1 MALLL
6 SVFMTMTYMP
16 SFAFADTAESSD
28 TTSTTET
35 QTGENQNDSAQTE
48 SSENGQEEA
57 SQAESKSASPQA
69 DTEENAGEAEN
80 NKTEE
85 SVAAIGET
93 GYATLAEAIKAAK
106 SGDTI
111 TLKQDVTE
119 DVTIPA
125 DADITLNTAKHTLTN
140 AKEHT
145 ITVAYGGKLTV
156 VGGGT
161 IDNITNG
168 RAPLY
173 NKGTTVLKD
182 VTVIRSKTK
191 SADPDKNSYYSILNH
206 GEMTIDGATVKAEND
221 NFSSLVENGYYDYAS
236 GYKEGTNAK
245 NPKLH
250 IKNGTF
256 SGGLNTI
263 KNDDGGEVV
272 IDDGTFTNIAQA
284 VVMNWNV
291 ATINGGT
298 YETELAGIHNGKYD
312 DSIDKGELT
321 INGGTFKTKNLVCNT
336 FKASK
341 IGTVTIKGGDFTA
354 VENMYG
360 GNKDNDA
367 SKADAAKEGIQVS
380 GGTFKSKDVVADYVA
395 EGFAPAENEDGSV
408 GVEDPTI
415 VATVGDNTYKTLA
428 EAIKAAKSGD
438 TIKLKKDV
446 TEDVTIPADKD
457 ITLDT
462 AKHTLTNAKE
472 HTITVAY
479 GGKLTV
485 VGGGTIDNVTN
496 ARASV
501 YNNGTV
507 LLKNVTI
514 IRSKTKSD
522 DPNKNSYYSILNHGE
537 MTIDGATVKAENDNF
552 SSLVENGYY
561 DYASGYKEGT
571 NAKNPKLH
579 IKNGTFSGGLN
590 TIKNDDGGEVVID
603 DGTFTNIAQAVVMNW
618 NVATINGGTYETEL
632 AGIHNGKYDDSIDK
646 GELTINGGTFKT
658 KNLVCNTFKKS
669 KIGTVTIKGGDFTA
683 VENMY
688 GGNKDNDEDKAD
700 AAKDGIQVSGGTFKS
715 KDVIADYVAVGF
727 APAEKEDG
735 SIGIE
740 ESYATIGDKSYKTLA
755 EAVKAAQSGDTITL
769 VQDVAEDI
777 TIPADKDITLDTAKH
792 TLTNVKDHTITV
804 AKGGKLTVTGGGTI
818 DNITNAKASVYN
830 NGTVLLKDVTIIRSK
845 TKSDNPNKN
854 SYYSILNHGEMTI
867 DGATVKAENDNFSSL
882 VENGYQNYNKQYD
895 EKTNSKNP
903 TLHIK
908 SGTFNGGV
916 NTIKNDDG
924 GEVVIDGGSFTNIA
938 QVAVMNWNKATINGG
953 TFEGK
958 EANFFNGKY
967 DDVVDNGE
975 LTINGGTFKSTTLVT
990 NSQNGSTIGNV
1001 SVKGGDFTAID
1012 NMYEGSQ
1019 KADSVKKGIQVT
1031 GGTYKSKDVVAD
1043 YTKDGYAPTEKE
1055 DGTVGIGTDDAYI
1068 DNLKKT
1074 NEKLQNDLND
1084 AEGKKNQLQNQYET
1098 LDKQLTETKNKLN
1111 EANQE
1116 IGRQKGLVEA
1126 AQKDVDKAKA
1136 DLKEK
1141 EAEVSRLQSD
1151 KNTVDGQ
1158 LKEALEELKDAKNRL
1173 GAAQEK
1179 LGEKEKE
1186 LSDSQKKVNDMQQ
1199 QLNDMQTALNDKQAE
1214 LNDASAALDNA
1225 KEELA
1230 KKDADL
1236 DAVQKKLD
1244 EANSTMSKLSKE
1256 LEESQSALTEA
1267 EKVLKA
1273 KDETIDSVQKE
1284 LATTQA
1290 ELKASQ
1296 DELQATKDKLAAASK
1311 ELEKKSAELDAA
1323 QKELADAKAALEKAN
1338 KTIAQM
1344 KIKNPAKVTGLK
1356 VKAGKKKVSVSYK
1369 KVASAQGY
1377 TLMISKSKKFSK
1389 AKKYGTKTITIKQGK
1404 TVKKTVTKLSSKKTY
1419 YVKVRAWKK
1428 VNGKTYTGS
1437 WSSVKKIKV
1446 K

>member
-1 MALLL
+1 MNSKNRAMALLL

-28 TTSTTET
+28 TTSTTES

-93 GYATLAEAIKAAK
+93 GYATLAEAIEAAK

-111 TLKQDVTE
+111 TLKKDVAE

-168 RAPLY
+168 RTPLY

-191 SADPDKNSYYSILNH
+191 SADPDKNSYYSILNR

-221 NFSSLVENGYYDYAS
+221 NFSSLVENGYFNYKNE
-236 GYKEGTNAK
+236 YKEGTSAK

-321 INGGTFKTKNLVCNT
+321 INGGIFKTKNLVCNT
-336 FKASK
+336 FKDSQ
-341 IGTVTIKGGDFTA
+341 IGTVTVKGGDFTA
-354 VENMYG
+354 VEKMYG
-360 GNKDNDA
+360 GSKNNDET
-367 SKADAAKEGIQVS
+367 KAEAAKTGIQVS
-380 GGTFKSKDVVADYVA
+380 GGTYKSKDVIADYVA
-395 EGFAPAENEDGSV
+395 EGFAPAENEDGTI

-462 AKHTLTNAKE
+462 AKHTLTNVKND
-472 HTITVAY
+472 TITV
-479 GGKLTV
+479 T
-485 VGGGTIDNVTN
+485 
-496 ARASV
+496 
-501 YNNGTV
+501 
-507 LLKNVTI
+507 
-514 IRSKTKSD
+514 
-522 DPNKNSYYSILNHGE
+522 
-537 MTIDGATVKAENDNF
+537 
-552 SSLVENGYY
+552 
-561 DYASGYKEGT
+561 
-571 NAKNPKLH
+571 
-579 IKNGTFSGGLN
+579 
-590 TIKNDDGGEVVID
+590 
-603 DGTFTNIAQAVVMNW
+603 
-618 NVATINGGTYETEL
+618 
-632 AGIHNGKYDDSIDK
+632 
-646 GELTINGGTFKT
+646 
-658 KNLVCNTFKKS
+658 
-669 KIGTVTIKGGDFTA
+669 
-683 VENMY
+683 
-688 GGNKDNDEDKAD
+688 
-700 AAKDGIQVSGGTFKS
+700 
-715 KDVIADYVAVGF
+715 
-727 APAEKEDG
+727 
-735 SIGIE
+735 
-740 ESYATIGDKSYKTLA
+740 
-755 EAVKAAQSGDTITL
+755 
-769 VQDVAEDI
+769 
-777 TIPADKDITLDTAKH
+777 
-792 TLTNVKDHTITV
+792 
-804 AKGGKLTVTGGGTI
+804 KGGKLTVIGGGII
-818 DNITNAKASVYN
+818 DNITNGKASVSN

-882 VENGYQNYNKQYD
+882 VENGYFDYASGYK
-895 EKTNSKNP
+895 EGTNAKNP
-903 TLHIK
+903 KLHIK
-908 SGTFNGGV
+908 SGTFNGGL

-958 EANFFNGKY
+958 QANFFNGKY

-990 NSQNGSTIGNV
+990 NSQDGSTIGSV
-1001 SVKGGDFTAID
+1001 SVKGGDFTAVD
-1012 NMYEGSQ
+1012 KMYEGNK
-1019 KADSVKKGIQVT
+1019 KADTVKAGIQVT
-1031 GGTYKSKDVVAD
+1031 GGTYKSKDVVAV

-1074 NEKLQNDLND
+1074 NEKLQNDFND
-1084 AEGKKNQLQNQYET
+1084 AVEKKNQLQAQYET
-1098 LDKQLTETKNKLN
+1098 LDKQLTETKNKLD

-1126 AQKDVDKAKA
+1126 AQKNVNTAKEELEA
-1136 DLKEK
+1136 KEK
-1141 EAEVSRLQSD
+1141 EVSKLQSEKD
-1151 KNTVDGQ
+1151 TVDGQ
-1158 LKEALEELKDAKNRL
+1158 LKEALEELKDAKDRL
-1173 GAAQEK
+1173 GEAQK
-1179 LGEKEKE
+1179 TLGEKEKE
-1186 LSDSQKKVNDMQQ
+1186 LSDSQTKVNDMQQ
-1199 QLNDMQTALNDKQAE
+1199 QLNDMQTALNDTQSKLDTA
-1214 LNDASAALDNA
+1214 NSALDVA
-1225 KEELA
+1225 KAEIA

-1236 DAVQKKLD
+1236 DTVQKKLD
-1244 EANSTMSKLSKE
+1244 EANSAMTKLSKD

-1273 KDETIDSVQKE
+1273 KDEIIDSVQKE

-1296 DELQATKDKLAAASK
+1296 DELQATKDKLAATSK
-1311 ELEKKSAELDAA
+1311 ELEKKNAELDAA

-1437 WSSVKKIKV
+1437 WSAVKKIKV